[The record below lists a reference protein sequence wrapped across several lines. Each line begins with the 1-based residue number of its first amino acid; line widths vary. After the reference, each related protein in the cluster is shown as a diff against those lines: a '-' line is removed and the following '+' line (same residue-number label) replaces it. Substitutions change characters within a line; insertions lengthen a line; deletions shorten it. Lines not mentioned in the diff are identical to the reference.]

1 MKKLVLAIVMTLC
14 MATLGHAAKTTFV
27 DGNKATGVKGT
38 VVNAAFLNAVN
49 NHRHD
54 GAAADGSGVLDYYVD
69 SGSANAIIITPSP
82 ALGGHVSGLQ
92 ILVKTAAANTGAATV
107 KVGTATPVSL
117 KRIDGAALQGGE
129 YAAGSMVTVA
139 YDGTYYR
146 LIDPTPAAS
155 SNQTSTAVARDA
167 SGNFSAGT
175 ITATLNG
182 SANKLGGKS
191 WVTVA
196 EGTWT
201 GTINAGSEVLA
212 DSLRPTASEHR
223 NYRVSIYSPSTGVIS
238 QSSGGDVSSGTL
250 GYRIYRWSSLSSDY
264 FLLTNSMN
272 FNVTTTV
279 YYKVD
284 IWE

>member
-1 MKKLVLAIVMTLC
+1 MKKLVLAIIMTLC
-14 MATLGHAAKTTFV
+14 TAALGNAAKTTFV
-27 DGNKATGVKGT
+27 DGNKALGQKGT
-38 VVNAAFLNAVN
+38 VVNAAYLNAVN

-54 GAAADGSGVLDYYVD
+54 GAASDGSGVLDYYVD

-117 KRIDGAALQGGE
+117 KRINGAALQGGE
-129 YAAGSMVTVA
+129 YAAGSMITVA

-146 LIDPTPAAS
+146 LINPTPAAS

-182 SANKLGGKS
+182 SANQLGGKS

-196 EGTWT
+196 EGSWT
-201 GTINAGSEVLA
+201 GTIGANSEA
-212 DSLRPTASEHR
+212 TAASLRPTATEHR
-223 NYRVSIYSPSTGVIS
+223 NYRVSIYSLSNALIT
-238 QSSGGDVSSGTL
+238 QSSVAGSASGGI
-250 GYRIYRWSSLSSDY
+250 GYRIMRWSSLTNDS
-264 FLLTNSMN
+264 LLLANGLN
-272 FNVTTTV
+272 FDITTTI

>member
-129 YAAGSMVTVA
+129 YAAGSMITVA

-182 SANKLGGKS
+182 SAGKLGGKS

-196 EGTWT
+196 EGAWT
-201 GTINAGSEVLA
+201 GTINANTNASVA
-212 DSLRPTASEHR
+212 TLRPTAAEHR
-223 NYRVSIYSPSTGVIS
+223 NYRVSIYSLTDSLIT
-238 QSSGGDVSSGTL
+238 QSSMTGSATGGL
-250 GYRIYRWSSLSSDY
+250 GYSIMRWSSLTHDS
-264 FLLTNSMN
+264 FLLSNNRN
-272 FNVTTTV
+272 FNVTGTI